1 MRRRD
6 SCLIGLMLCGTVN
19 AALGQT
25 PFAPFPIANPSLLY
39 TSSGHRIV
47 DMNSDGHP
55 DLVSVEGYDLRIEVN
70 RGDGRMVLPN
80 ITRLRLGWYR
90 LDFGDINEDGHMDVV
105 CVNTATSAVA
115 QVLIALGDGVG
126 GITTVLP
133 ITLSGS
139 ATSGHFNL
147 VDVNNDGH
155 LDIALVRAY
164 PIYALTTILGDGRGG
179 FTETNLHSQVVG
191 PYYFGD
197 FNHDG
202 WVDVL
207 GYDFQPPYGL
217 VIAQGDGSGQFA
229 IVTQLLAGIGS
240 RGVAVRDTDGD
251 GWLDIFACDSTTL
264 VYELRGIGP
273 NAFSAPITHNADR
286 PIERP
291 QLVDVDLDG
300 AIDLVADSLYGSGDV
315 TVFRGLHSGSLS
327 TPSTVPWTMWRPSVV
342 DFDGDGRM
350 DLVSGLGDV
359 LRGDGLGGFVLPKV
373 MAAGSG
379 AWTLIAVDVDG
390 DGDLDIAAPGAN
402 SSGSLR
408 LNDGLGNLSEAWI
421 QGITGRHATFSDFN
435 GDGVLDFAGVVPGSF
450 HVAFGSGL
458 SSPIFQFASSTP
470 APGADSYIA
479 HGDIDGDG
487 DQDLVVPAGS
497 NGIAVYANDGAGV
510 FSLHSSLPVA
520 SAVRVADMN
529 GDTIADLV
537 SRVSSPHQIEIRLG
551 SSSGVFAPPT
561 TFALS
566 GSGSDLIVADIDG
579 DNHQDV
585 VAGCGGYP
593 TPVISVY
600 RGDGSGNLMARV
612 DTEPPRLTTSYSSPV
627 ASASFGDTDGNGRL
641 EVLAAGGALMEYS
654 VASGG
659 LELAGRFAT
668 GGSIS
673 AFADLDGDGRDE
685 VVSWRGSTN
694 VNHLLVH
701 TRREPIALQAYC
713 TPSASTQGCTPT
725 MTSSG
730 SPSISNAT
738 DFTVRVGG
746 ADGQRAGMMFYG
758 TSGRVAVPWAGT
770 NGYMCVKSPIQR
782 TELQFSGG
790 TAGRCDGALSLD
802 FLDWLSAHP
811 SALGQ
816 PIAVGQTFNLQ
827 AWLREPSTA
836 KTTAP
841 SNALEFQWTP

>member
-25 PFAPFPIANPSLLY
+25 PFAPFPVPIPSLSY
-39 TSSGHRIV
+39 AHDGHNAV
-47 DMNSDGHP
+47 DMNGDGHP
-55 DLVSVEGYDLRIEVN
+55 DLVSIHSLDLRIETN
-70 RGDGRMVLPN
+70 RGDGRMAPANV
-80 ITRLRLGWYR
+80 TRLRRGNFWI
-90 LDFGDINEDGHMDVV
+90 DFGDINEDGHMDVV
-105 CVNTATSAVA
+105 CVNVAISAVA
-115 QVLIALGDGVG
+115 PVLVALGDGVG
-126 GITTVLP
+126 GIATVLP
-133 ITLSGS
+133 ITLSGGS
-139 ATSGHFNL
+139 ECRNFGV

-155 LDIALVRAY
+155 LDIALVRTY
-164 PIYALTTILGDGRGG
+164 PLYALTTILGDGRGG
-179 FTETNLHSQVVG
+179 FTETGLSSPLGG
-191 PYYFGD
+191 PFHFGD

-229 IVTQLLAGIGS
+229 IVTQLISGVGS

-251 GWLDIFACDSTTL
+251 GWLDIFMCDATTL

-273 NAFSAPITHNADR
+273 NSFSAPITHNAGR
-286 PIERP
+286 PVATP

-300 AIDLVADSLYGSGDV
+300 AIDLVAESPYGNGDA
-315 TVFRGLHSGSLS
+315 TIFRGLHSGSLS
-327 TPSTVPWTMWRPSVV
+327 TPSNVPWPMWRPSAV
-342 DFDGDGRM
+342 DFDGDGRI
-350 DLVSGLGDV
+350 DLVSASGEV
-359 LRGDGLGGFVLPKV
+359 LRGDGVGGFVLPRV
-373 MAAGSG
+373 WSAGHQVL
-379 AWTLIAVDVDG
+379 TLLPFDLDQDGDVDITTLG
-390 DGDLDIAAPGAN
+390 LQNNGGI
-402 SSGSLR
+402 R
-408 LNDGLGNLSEAWI
+408 LNDGLGNLTELTQFI
-421 QGITGRHATFSDFN
+421 QGRDATFADFN
-435 GDGVLDFAGVVPGSF
+435 GDGILDNAVVTGGYLR
-450 HVAFGSGL
+450 VALGTGL
-458 SSPIFQFASSTP
+458 PTPIFGFTSFQVTP
-470 APGADSYIA
+470 GGGDYIG
-479 HGDIDGDG
+479 HGDVDGDG
-487 DQDLVVPAGS
+487 DRDLVIRLGYTA
-497 NGIAVYANDGAGV
+497 IAIYENDGAGV
-510 FSLHSSLPVA
+510 FSLHSSLPGA
-520 SAVRVADMN
+520 SAVRPADMN
-529 GDTIADLV
+529 GDGIADLIL
-537 SRVSSPHQIEIRLG
+537 RRESPHQIEIHLG

-561 TFALS
+561 TFALP
-566 GSGSDLIVADIDG
+566 GSGSDLIVVDVDG
-579 DNHQDV
+579 DSHTDV
-585 VAGCGGYP
+585 IASSGGYFNQF
-593 TPVISVY
+593 ISVC

-612 DTEPPRLTTSYSSPV
+612 DTEPPRLSSSLSSPV
-627 ASASFGDTDGNGRL
+627 ASRSMGDTDGDGRL
-641 EVLAAGGALMEYS
+641 ELLLNG
-654 VASGG
+654 GG
-659 LELAGRFAT
+659 LVEYRPATVGFELVGRFAT
-668 GGSIS
+668 GGTIA
-673 AFADLDGDGRDE
+673 AFADLDGDNRDE
-685 VVSWRGSTN
+685 VIAWSSYPAPAK
-694 VNHLLVH
+694 LLVH

-713 TPSASTQGCTPT
+713 TPSASTQGCSPR

-790 TAGRCDGALSLD
+790 TAGQCDGALSLD

-827 AWLREPSTA
+827 AWLREPSAA